1 MYGAEY
7 GWALGSILVFSCS
20 GSLGRP
26 TAGQPEPTS
35 QASQNKTE
43 TNSNQVAKET
53 QVKLNC
59 AAMMLFLPC
68 ISLYFSQSISITN
81 FFYNS
86 LLLSEDHMRMVW
98 LPSTGLFHLVMTVI
112 IGKIHSYIY
121 SLYNGI
127 SISNTGISMMT
138 RSDFPNPIRHFKSF
152 LKK

>member
-68 ISLYFSQSISITN
+68 ISLYFSQSTFN
-81 FFYNS
+81 QP
-86 LLLSEDHMRMVW
+86 LLS
-98 LPSTGLFHLVMTVI
+98 LPPSVGR
-112 IGKIHSYIY
+112 SYAHGVAPIY
-121 SLYNGI
+121 RPFSPCYDSYYWQNTFLHIFSLQLNI
-127 SISNTGISMMT
+127 N
-138 RSDFPNPIRHFKSF
+138 F
-152 LKK
+152 